1 MCFVSQVVTTVMDKL
16 TTVKKK
22 KSSISSVG
30 SLEYDQSE
38 AFDILFKKEA
48 QQNLGQF
55 MYGDLQTK

>member
-1 MCFVSQVVTTVMDKL
+1 MDKL